1 MRIFGEDAGGH
12 DVLRNF
18 SLVVANSGGSI
29 VAASLAVDQRL
40 SEIAAFVLDP
50 VRRNR
55 GSVPT
60 WTERYFPWIARLLP
74 VPRYTT
80 AGKSA
85 NLLRELGER
94 SLQELRAWP
103 GRDEELPDLLILGFN
118 YDSERA
124 SFFRTNTTSPAAS
137 RVSSVPDTATLL
149 DAVNASTTAPV
160 AFYDAPAHVEGPS
173 GTNRYWDG
181 AIAGY
186 NNPVMAGV
194 VEALAAGVRHDQIGV
209 LSLGTATLRR
219 PLRLDASP
227 NDARFATRAK
237 ASWFGDVKKFAS
249 AIVDDPPDAATYV
262 AHVTLGGELPRGE
275 ATVAGGPVVRMS
287 PVIRPVWDAQTC
299 DWVWPPALDR
309 EQWEK
314 LTKLDMA
321 TTAQDDLLL
330 IDALA
335 SKWLEGEVPNQPIRP
350 DEHLNAEIGHDTFP
364 PALESA
370 KKLLSGS
377 ARFEGARHAAS

>member
-1 MRIFGEDAGGH
+1 VTPREPASFIDARALRGAVDRPFRILSLDGGGFWSLVQVRALQRIFHEHAGGH
-12 DVLRNF
+12 EVLRNF

-29 VAASLAVDQRL
+29 IAASLAVDQRL
-40 SEIAAFVLDP
+40 SEIAEFVLDP

-60 WTERYFPWIARLLP
+60 WLERYLPWIPRYLP

-103 GRDEELPDLLILGFN
+103 GRREGLPDLLILGFN

-124 SFFRTNTTSPAAS
+124 AFFRTNATSPAAS

-160 AFYDAPAHVEGPS
+160 AFYDAPAHVEGPA

-194 VEALAAGVRHDQIGV
+194 VEALAAGVSHDEIGV

-227 NDARFATRAK
+227 NDARFVTYAK
-237 ASWFGDVKKFAS
+237 RGWFSWFGDVKKFAS

-262 AHVTLGGELPRGE
+262 AHVTLGGELPRGD
-275 ATVAGGPVVRMS
+275 ATVPGG
-287 PVIRPVWDAQTC
+287 
-299 DWVWPPALDR
+299 
-309 EQWEK
+309 
-314 LTKLDMA
+314 
-321 TTAQDDLLL
+321 
-330 IDALA
+330 
-335 SKWLEGEVPNQPIRP
+335 
-350 DEHLNAEIGHDTFP
+350 
-364 PALESA
+364 
-370 KKLLSGS
+370 
-377 ARFEGARHAAS
+377 